1 MGLVFPLFHYSI
13 FPFFQYS
20 IAFYGVLM
28 RRWERIGA
36 AFFIFLGVGAAAIA
50 YRLGFGTVHH
60 PGSGFFPFWLSL
72 VLALVA
78 FIYLLSQRGP
88 DAERVPLWSGELLL
102 RPALAAGIMIL
113 YALVMGWIGFF
124 SSTFLLFL
132 AWLILV
138 EREKWLTIGLVSLLG
153 TASLYL
159 LFSFFL
165 KVPLPKGIL
174 F

>member
-1 MGLVFPLFHYSI
+1 M
-13 FPFFQYS
+13 
-20 IAFYGVLM
+20 M
-28 RRWERIGA
+28 RHWERIGA

-50 YRLGFGTVHH
+50 YRLGFGNLHH

-78 FIYLLSQRGP
+78 FIHLLSQWGP
-88 DAERVPLWSGELLL
+88 DSERVPLWSKELLL
-102 RPALAAGIMIL
+102 RPALAAGIMFL
-113 YALVMGWIGFF
+113 YALSMGWIGFF

-138 EREKWLTIGLVSLLG
+138 EREKWLTIVLVSILG
-153 TASLYL
+153 TASLYI
-159 LFSFFL
+159 LFSLFL
-165 KVPLPKGIL
+165 KVPLPKGSL